1 MSKRKFTDFMN
12 NLNKI
17 DQKVP
22 QQQKPVQNQKKK
34 IKNTKKRPSQMQKER
49 NQRIALTNLN
59 QNLDLLY
66 QQFKKKMEI

>member
-1 MSKRKFTDFMN
+1 MN

-17 DQKVP
+17 DQKVH
-22 QQQKPVQNQKKK
+22 QQQKRVQNHQKKR
-34 IKNTKKRPSQMQKER
+34 IKNTEKGPSQMQKER